1 MTTAPARTAEW
12 SSAALGLV
20 ALVGSVAAY
29 GVRHARRQDWQDL
42 VVGTRCR
49 TIPPLPNVTALN
61 WLGIV
66 SSVVAIMA
74 FAYYCRVVVRGRGTS
89 LRVVIGALLGVV
101 AVGCV
106 VIGLLFVTT
115 TPTDA
120 HDGLD
125 GSGLPCASG

>member
-12 SSAALGLV
+12 SSVALGAV
-20 ALVGSVAAY
+20 ALAGSVAAY

-49 TIPPLPNVTALN
+49 TVPPLPDVTALN
-61 WLGIV
+61 WLGIA
-66 SSVVAIMA
+66 SSVVAIVA
-74 FAYYCRVVVRGRGTS
+74 FAYYCRVVVRARGTS
-89 LRVVIGALLGVV
+89 LRVVIGAMLAVV
-101 AVGCV
+101 AVGCLAV
-106 VIGLLFVTT
+106 GLLFATT